1 MNIREMLSPKGSN
14 YIPVATSQNLGI
26 AKFYEEHFDVVDGKV
41 TIKQQYF
48 KSIFEEYVANVKDVV
63 IDTSG
68 IKELKLTGTYADS
81 KITYKLY
88 TGDDEEISSASV
100 TIPLNLYANKISVNT
115 SENTVTI
122 SLLNDD
128 SVLSSGQFTLPTVT
142 APAIDYYDSSDFL
155 ADAGGAS

>member
-26 AKFYEEHFDVVDGKV
+26 AKFYDEHFDVVDGKV

-48 KSIFEEYVANVKDVV
+48 KSLFEEYVANVKDVV

-68 IKELKLTGTYADS
+68 VKELKLTGKYADS
-81 KITYKLY
+81 EITYKLY

-100 TIPLNLYANKISVNT
+100 TIPFSSYANKISVNT

-122 SLLNDD
+122 NLLNDD
-128 SVLSSGQFTLPTVT
+128 SILSTGQFTLPTVT
-142 APAIDYYDSSDFL
+142 APVDYYDSSDFL
-155 ADAGGAS
+155 EDAGGVS